1 MFNKADGIEV
11 NMVEVFE
18 AIATKLE
25 LRNARSLRFHFARI
39 KNLKHQLRTQN
50 VKTALFRKCLHVVL
64 F

>member
-25 LRNARSLRFHFARI
+25 LRNARLDFI
-39 KNLKHQLRTQN
+39 LLE
-50 VKTALFRKCLHVVL
+50 
-64 F
+64 